1 MEFGDD
7 FQNLLPSYLTET
19 ESSRLK
25 DALKQFL
32 PERRGNNIDYN
43 DFYRD
48 YQNNYFLQADT
59 VREIRFPF
67 WNSVNANYE
76 KLYTDALIIS
86 NTCDISLG
94 NNREYN
100 QKECLLAPIIE
111 FSEYLSDLAVKG
123 YSDNQ
128 IQSFEN
134 NIKAQ
139 LISNIFYLPNEYLQ
153 EKEYIVWLD
162 RMFWLPT
169 QELNMLL
176 ETIKEDRISSLSH
189 YGYYLF
195 ILKLSYHLCR
205 LPEKCD
211 REIDLNR

>member
-7 FQNLLPSYLTET
+7 YFQDLLPSYLTET
-19 ESSRLK
+19 ESGRLK

-32 PERRGNNIDYN
+32 PEHRGKNIDYS
-43 DFYRD
+43 DFYRN
-48 YQNNYFLQADT
+48 YQNNYFLQADSI
-59 VREIRFPF
+59 REVRFPF
-67 WNSVNANYE
+67 WNAENASYE

-86 NTCDISLG
+86 NTCDISLE

-100 QKECLLAPIIE
+100 KKECLLAPIIE

-123 YSDNQ
+123 YSDDQ

-134 NIKAQ
+134 NVKAQ

-176 ETIKEDRISSLSH
+176 ETIAEDRISSLSH

-211 REIDLNR
+211 REIDFK